1 MTNTCVLV
9 VEDEPINRELLLENL
24 SEHGYATVSAEGGEE
39 AWRLIEETPE
49 RFDVV
54 LLDRLMPD
62 MDGIEV
68 LRRIRTTPS
77 LQHTPVI
84 MQTALAAE
92 ADIAEGLNA
101 GAYYYLTKPFTAE
114 ALLAI
119 VAAAAKDHHQHL
131 ELEAESRKTA
141 SSVACLYRAE
151 FRFKTPEEA
160 RNLATMVAHGAPEPG
175 RIVLGLSEL
184 MLNAVE
190 HGNLAITYDE
200 KSALIKD
207 DALFEEV
214 ARRLALPEY
223 SSKFAILEFEK
234 DDKEVRFV
242 IRDQGKGFDWKS
254 YLEITPDRAFDTHGR
269 GIAMARMLSFD
280 SLEFEGSGNVVRAV
294 VKAN

>member
-9 VEDEPINRELLLENL
+9 VEDEPINRELLIENL
-24 SEHGYATVSAEGGEE
+24 TEHGYATVCAEGGEE
-39 AWRLIEETPE
+39 AWRIIENDPS
-49 RFDVV
+49 RFDLV
-54 LLDRLMPD
+54 LLDRIMPD
-62 MDGIEV
+62 IDGIEV
-68 LRRIRTTPS
+68 LRRIRAHPS

-92 ADIAEGLNA
+92 ADIAEGLSA

-119 VAAAAKDHHQHL
+119 VAAAAKDRRQHL
-131 ELEAESRKTA
+131 ELEAEARKTA
-141 SSVACLYRAE
+141 SSLACLHRAE
-151 FRFKTPEEA
+151 FRFRTPEEA

-190 HGNLAITYDE
+190 HGNLGITYDE
-200 KSALIKD
+200 KSQLIRED
-207 DALFEEV
+207 RLFEEV
-214 ARRLALPEY
+214 ARRLAQPEY
-223 SSKFAILEFEK
+223 ANRYAVLEFERSG
-234 DDKEVRFV
+234 DGVSFR
-242 IRDQGKGFDWKS
+242 IADQGKGFDWKN

-280 SLEFEGSGNVVRAV
+280 GLIYEDPGNVVLAL
-294 VKAN
+294 VKT